1 MNRNLIGAASLSLG
15 ILVFSIQDGIIK
27 LISGSYAVTQA
38 VFIRSVVALP
48 ILIALVTM
56 EGGLKRL
63 RTPNAWPLTL
73 RGFIMLLAY
82 TCYYLAFPA
91 LPLASA
97 IALFF
102 VAPLIV
108 TALAGPMLGERVGP
122 RAIFAVVIGFIG
134 VLVMTRPGSG
144 VFEPAALLS
153 LLAAGCYAF
162 AMIYARK
169 LGVNEPA
176 SVMASYQNWTYLGG
190 AALAAGAFQ
199 ALGIR
204 DAAHPSM
211 AFLVRPWVVPPLID
225 LGLMA
230 LCGVAAAVAI
240 FLLTY
245 AYRTAEAKRVTVFEY
260 TGLIWG
266 ALWGYLFFDEIPS
279 IWMVVGAALIFAA
292 GLIALSRDKR

>member
-1 MNRNLIGAASLSLG
+1 MNRNLLGAASLCLG

-27 LISGSYAVTQA
+27 LISGDYAVTQA
-38 VFIRSVVALP
+38 VFVRSVVALP
-48 ILIALVTM
+48 ILLVLVRA
-56 EGGLKRL
+56 EGGFGRL
-63 RTPNAWPLTL
+63 RTPNVWPLTL
-73 RGFIMLLAY
+73 RGLIMLLAY
-82 TCYYLAFPA
+82 TTYYMAFPA

-102 VAPLIV
+102 VAPLLV
-108 TALAGPMLGERVGP
+108 TALAGPMLGERIGG
-122 RAIFAVVIGFIG
+122 RAIFAVVLGFVG

-153 LLAAGCYAF
+153 LFAAACYAF
-162 AMIYARK
+162 AMVYARK

-176 SVMASYQNWTYLGG
+176 SVMASYQNWTYLAG
-190 AALAAGAFQ
+190 AAVAAGAFHG
-199 ALGIR
+199 LGIES
-204 DAAHPSM
+204 APHPSLD
-211 AFLVRPWVVPPLID
+211 FLVRPWVVPPLFD

-230 LCGVAAAVAI
+230 LCGVAAAIAI

-279 IWMVVGAALIFAA
+279 LWIVAGALMIFAA
-292 GLIALSRDKR
+292 GPIALSRDR